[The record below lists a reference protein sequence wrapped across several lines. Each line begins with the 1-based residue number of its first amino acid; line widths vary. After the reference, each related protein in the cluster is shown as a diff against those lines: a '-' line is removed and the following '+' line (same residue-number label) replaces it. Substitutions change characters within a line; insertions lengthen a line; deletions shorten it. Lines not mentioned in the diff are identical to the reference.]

1 MSCRLF
7 EMAGAADAIYRIIIS
22 WSERWLKKEMR
33 GGGGVSIVLC
43 SFMREMGDIRQ
54 KMSWLEM

>member
-1 MSCRLF
+1 
-7 EMAGAADAIYRIIIS
+7 MAGAADAIYRIIIS